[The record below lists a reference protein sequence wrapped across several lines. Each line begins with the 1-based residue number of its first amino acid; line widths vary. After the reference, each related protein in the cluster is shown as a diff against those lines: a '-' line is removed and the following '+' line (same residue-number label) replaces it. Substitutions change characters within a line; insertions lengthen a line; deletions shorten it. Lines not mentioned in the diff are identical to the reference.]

1 MISDPAGLLEIS
13 ADDWSRRA
21 LSLRY
26 AHRRFR
32 DLSPLRRLH
41 CSDFGPGGC
50 AVRGGKRE
58 LSRRPGQ
65 FHGIRDNA

>member
-13 ADDWSRRA
+13 AEDWS
-21 LSLRY
+21 LVELRY

-41 CSDFGPGGC
+41 CSDFGPGDC
-50 AVRGGKRE
+50 AMRGGKRE
-58 LSRRPGQ
+58 LSRRPRA
-65 FHGIRDNA
+65 FHSILGNA